1 VGVVIEMVRRFLR
14 YVRYVHPVQWAAGF
28 AVGCVVTAV
37 PLTVVAV
44 MHPTIAVCYAT
55 DGTDVDTTFLNGGA
69 DYYPVDVAFTV
80 THTSQ
85 SYLGLFIPPARSGR
99 NGNLRGTR
107 MEALG
112 DGGTCRIH
120 PETREDPAV

>member
-80 THTSQ
+80 THPTTDTLYIEHRTTFILKTSQ
-85 SYLGLFIPPARSGR
+85 PAHVYLAVVT
-99 NGNLRGTR
+99 NG
-107 MEALG
+107 
-112 DGGTCRIH
+112 
-120 PETREDPAV
+120 